1 LTKKEGKSDDHC
13 HNRGDKQ
20 GTGREEK
27 LGEI

>member
-1 LTKKEGKSDDHC
+1 LEKGIFNKAILSAPG
-13 HNRGDKQ
+13 Q